1 MTNRITKA
9 LKNPYVH
16 ILGHPTGRL
25 INTREP
31 YNVDLDKV
39 LTTAKKYGKAV
50 EVNSSFM
57 RLDLN
62 DLNIRKAKDMGLK
75 ISINTDAHNTDQLH
89 QIIYG
94 IGTARRGWVEKQD
107 VINNM
112 SFKELQN
119 WLKKVPNL

>member
-1 MTNRITKA
+1 
-9 LKNPYVH
+9 
-16 ILGHPTGRL
+16 
-25 INTREP
+25 
-31 YNVDLDKV
+31 
-39 LTTAKKYGKAV
+39 
-50 EVNSSFM
+50 M